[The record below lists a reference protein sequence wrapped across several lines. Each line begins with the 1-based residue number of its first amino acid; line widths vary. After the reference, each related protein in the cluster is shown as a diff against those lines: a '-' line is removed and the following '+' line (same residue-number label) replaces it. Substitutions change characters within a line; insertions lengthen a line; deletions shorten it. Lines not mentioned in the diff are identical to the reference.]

1 MAQHVKVIHESHRG
15 EEMRKQSWFA
25 IGLAALAAVVVVG
38 TLTSPTPAPA
48 QGEVYSVWLVESSRF
63 MGVPFGAFM
72 PDRAFVPGST
82 SPMNNINTVDL
93 PVNVGV
99 IKGGKDV
106 ILYDSGWKQQDY
118 FKMTLGGLSY
128 KLGELDRAGLKARI
142 EGSTDTYRRAGLR
155 IAVLTPPASL
165 ARAHEMYSDAV
176 RLYQQSAAEM
186 LRVVGDGRD
195 EHLVAAH
202 PLSMEASEKLLK
214 VGDILWPSE
223 YKPN

>member
-1 MAQHVKVIHESHRG
+1 MDSGRPQTLGAAGTTDHEPRALPPAGSR
-15 EEMRKQSWFA
+15 RRPPIKLILF
-25 IGLAALAAVVVVG
+25 GLVLLGLLGIVALA
-38 TLTSPTPAPA
+38 TLR
-48 QGEVYSVWLVESSRF
+48 EI
-63 MGVPFGAFM
+63 
-72 PDRAFVPGST
+72 ST
-82 SPMNNINTVDL
+82 SPATARTAR
-93 PVNVGV
+93 PVLAPPRPPLTAAEEEYALALWPIHNEVKAGA
-99 IKGGKDV
+99 
-106 ILYDSGWKQQDY
+106 L
-118 FKMTLGGLSY
+118 KMTLGGLSY

-155 IAVLTPPASL
+155 IAALTPPASL